1 MEQRLA
7 NTVRMT
13 VIERKFIENGVLSE
27 LRVDGQDGQAQVC
40 LGQTRVMAIVT
51 SELVQPYR
59 DRPTEGTLSI
69 FTEFSPMA
77 DPSFEAVDMESLCV
91 IAGRFVWA
99 IRVDLHILDNGG
111 NLIDAANAAVLA
123 ALLTFRRPECSIE
136 GVDAQEVIMHPPEE
150 REPLPLTI
158 HHLPIAVTFGIFNEG
173 NNLMIDPNHHEEAVM
188 VGRITPGGEGLLPS
202 MIMQCLRIASTKAA
216 EVNAQIERSID
227 SYNEARLLRQIKL
240 YTSLLSSSAAEGD
253 ALNIIS
259 IEEEIDALMC
269 RMERLKAGLDRSPSS
284 FQRYGVESPLV
295 PPEKILGA
303 GRGKV
308 NAAIGGPSNWDP
320 YSNGISSDLLR
331 KAMVAPGVG
340 RGLRRKEVNPEQ
352 SQGDRRAVGSSSM
365 EEGSSSVQPKSSPRS
380 LTDAVKPKHRRRK

>member
-27 LRVDGQDGQAQVC
+27 LRVDGRQPFDYRNLTIDLGREDGQAQVC

-77 DPSFEAVDMESLCV
+77 DPSFEAGRPGELAVEMGRIIDRGLRESWAVDMESLCV

-188 VGRITPGGEGLLPS
+188 VGRITVIMNSNGEVCAIQKPGGEGLLPS

-284 FQRYGVESPLV
+284 FQRYGVGVASGSSQ
-295 PPEKILGA
+295 EKISGA

-308 NAAIGGPSNWDP
+308 NAAIGGPSNW
-320 YSNGISSDLLR
+320 
-331 KAMVAPGVG
+331 
-340 RGLRRKEVNPEQ
+340 
-352 SQGDRRAVGSSSM
+352 
-365 EEGSSSVQPKSSPRS
+365 
-380 LTDAVKPKHRRRK
+380 